1 MNSIKIIFDRDTWQ
15 EIFGSIQKNKVRTII
30 TVVGVLWG
38 IFIYIALSG
47 AAKGLD
53 NGFER
58 EFENVAMNSMF
69 VWAQS
74 TSIPYDGFKTGR
86 NPQLKIQDAQTL
98 RNNIP
103 NIQFIAPRNAK
114 GVFDGSAGSQI
125 VRGSK
130 SGTYAIYGDFP
141 EYTKIATKKI
151 YDGGRFINQAD
162 IDKQRKVCVI
172 GERTQKELFEKDENV
187 VGKFIRIDNIYF
199 QVIGV
204 HKYIQGG
211 GFESDGDVFIPF
223 STFKKLYNT
232 GNNVDWFTIAAYDD
246 ADVIE
251 VEERVKQ
258 TLKRIHRVSPKDERA
273 FGSFNLGEIFGKI
286 MGFAK
291 GMTFLSLV
299 VGIATI
305 IAGVIG
311 IGNILL
317 ISVKERTK
325 ELGIRRALGATPGE
339 VKAQIIL
346 ESVFLTFV
354 AGVFGIVLG
363 AFVLSGI
370 DMATASLE
378 DFPYTNPTVPISFI
392 SGALIIMITL
402 GTLIGIIPAQRA
414 VSIKP
419 IDALREE

>member
-1 MNSIKIIFDRDTWQ
+1 MNSLKIIFDRDTWQ

-30 TVVGVLWG
+30 TVIGVLWG

-47 AAKGLD
+47 SANGLD

-58 EFENVAMNSMF
+58 EFENIAMNSMF

-74 TSIPYDGFKTGR
+74 TSIPYEGFKTGR
-86 NPQLKIQDAQTL
+86 NPQLKLKDAQTL

-103 NIQFIAPRNAK
+103 EIQFIAPRNVR
-114 GVFDGSAGSQI
+114 GVFDGSSGSQI
-125 VRGSK
+125 VRGAK
-130 SGTYAIYGDFP
+130 SGTYNIYGDFP

-151 YDGGRFINQAD
+151 YDKGRFINQSD
-162 IDKQRKVCVI
+162 IDNARKVCVI
-172 GERTQKELFEKDENV
+172 GERTQKELFEEGEEP
-187 VGKFIRIDNIYF
+187 VGKFVRIDDIYF

-223 STFKKLYNT
+223 ATFKKLYNT
-232 GNNVDWFTIAAYDD
+232 GENVEWFTIAAYDD
-246 ADVIE
+246 ADVIQ
-251 VEERVKQ
+251 VEKDVKQ

-273 FGSFNLGEIFGKI
+273 FGSFNLGEVFNRI
-286 MGFAK
+286 MGFAR
-291 GMTFLSLV
+291 GMTFLSLI

-325 ELGIRRALGATPGE
+325 ELGVRRALGATPSE
-339 VKAQIIL
+339 VRMQIIL
-346 ESVFLTFV
+346 ESVFLTV
-354 AGVFGIVLG
+354 IAGIFGIVLG
-363 AFVLSGI
+363 AFVLAGI
-370 DMATASLE
+370 NAGTANLE
-378 DFPYTNPTVPISFI
+378 DFPYTNPTVPISFVL
-392 SGALIIMITL
+392 GALAIMVTL
-402 GTLIGIIPAQRA
+402 GTLIGLIPAQRA